1 MVEDKKEEE
10 IKVLTC
16 PVCNKEINPEDWNA
30 YFCACHPCV
39 DGSGRIGS

>member
-1 MVEDKKEEE
+1 MVENKKEEE

-16 PVCNKEINPEDWNA
+16 PVCNEEINPEDWNS
-30 YFCACHPCV
+30 YFGACHPCV